1 MKNDK
6 IIYWLIFSF
15 FYQFISCYIITNS
28 FTTFINTLN
37 TFNTL
42 NTVNIL
48 NTNTEDWSTDIEKNI
63 THFAAPKVGTGPL
76 GTRFESQSSTPND
89 STVVPG
95 TNSGTIGASTV
106 TEGTTTIEVTEG
118 KGTTNTTGTP
128 GKGANSTAIECTTK
142 DITTVVPHTVTEEKI
157 PNKIAAVTN
166 SKESSTNIVET
177 PGGIRKLNYIERKE
191 IIKKINLKDN
201 KLIKN
206 IISKYKLTEIITNKK
221 PKLKKLKQFEI
232 KKLTNE
238 INSFDEELESFGDIE
253 PTQINHVKAG
263 SFIYYKNEV
272 YILISIQH
280 IAQARAKGHYKVK
293 MKLLHTNKENSFS
306 FPDGAKLSIIIH
318 NKISC
323 IYSHFDINTNSYVF
337 IRDGDSDSGSNGVGV
352 SKGSGVVSKDSGMV
366 SDGGVTGTS
375 GMNIRINKNMNINAL
390 KYMKSGLKVS
400 ITMWKDKI
408 LNVFIPFHIEYKVVK
423 INTGNYAATLDN
435 GLTVLV
441 PTYIK
446 VNDHIEITT
455 KAGEFLRRTK
465 IS

>member
-42 NTVNIL
+42 NTVNTV
-48 NTNTEDWSTDIEKNI
+48 NSEDWSTNIEENI
-63 THFAAPKVGTGPL
+63 THFAAPKVGTGPT

-95 TNSGTIGASTV
+95 TKVSSSTVVSSNEETSITKDGTIGPSTV
-106 TEGTTTIEVTEG
+106 TMG
-118 KGTTNTTGTP
+118 KGANFTAIECTM
-128 GKGANSTAIECTTK
+128 GKGANSTAIECTS
-142 DITTVVPHTVTEEKI
+142 EKN

-166 SKESSTNIVET
+166 FGESSTNTVET

-221 PKLKKLKQFEI
+221 PKLKKIKQFEI

-337 IRDGDSDSGSNGVGV
+337 IRDGDSDHGVNSSKDIGGV
-352 SKGSGVVSKDSGMV
+352 SKGTEVGGLTGGTDT
-366 SDGGVTGTS
+366 GVTGDST
-375 GMNIRINKNMNINAL
+375 GNNIRINKNMNINAL